1 MVRGKLESKIELEPA
16 SVEGTGKGKVE
27 MAPRPLTWESKTAIM
42 YKNVCFITKTLQTS
56 WKCESTNH
64 LKKEKHQTNKKN
76 PSAILTK
83 MNQKH
88 QTQKKKKKVHLI

>member
-64 LKKEKHQTNKKN
+64 LKKKQKNNQTNKKN

-88 QTQKKKKKVHLI
+88 QTQKKKKKYT